1 MIFFVVRNYFHLRM
15 SNLAEVHQRCE
26 DYNLILNWEKCP
38 IMVKKGIVLG
48 HRISEKW
55 IKVDRA
61 KAEGIEK
68 LPPPI
73 FVKGVRSFRGHVDFY
88 RMFIQDFSKIRHP
101 W

>member
-1 MIFFVVRNYFHLRM
+1 MIFVVVRNYFHLCM

-73 FVKGVRSFRGHVDFY
+73 FIKGVRSFL
-88 RMFIQDFSKIRHP
+88 
-101 W
+101 